1 MPILDHTFVAVLLAS
16 TVPAFSANAQDKPQ
30 KPTAVPTWMDLAP
43 GTDVSYS
50 VDDDNKMTGGG
61 GGGFGSGGGGKHAVR
76 IVVLGAEAN
85 GALRIAIVDETLP
98 KESFETAIVHAEI
111 VTLDPATGA
120 LQRGPEAA
128 ATAGIQWMQITAF
141 PYPALSAAEW
151 KAKKPV
157 TRSAWTPVAGE
168 PVELPMTVSFGTKKD
183 GKKQV
188 PTLSADL
195 ASKQP
200 VAAKLVG
207 IAGLVAMAQGQMP
220 KMGASSIEPVDVNVV
235 EMHRDYTFDPAK
247 GRITAVRTTGK
258 VTAADGKLTIACNA
272 TQQETERRMV
282 AAKDLPAVVEVVE
295 EICAIAAPK
304 EAKEARKAR
313 AEALQEKAAKAGFA
327 ATAKRL
333 LDSLTRD
340 GLPPGIPR

>member
-1 MPILDHTFVAVLLAS
+1 MSNRSILVALLLAC
-16 TVPAFSANAQDKPQ
+16 TASALPVIAQDKPQ
-30 KPTAVPTWMDLAP
+30 KPKAIPTWMDLP
-43 GTDVSYS
+43 VGTDVTYA
-50 VDDDNKMTGGG
+50 VDDDNKISGGG
-61 GGGFGSGGGGKHAVR
+61 GGMGSGGGGKHEVR
-76 IVVLGAEAN
+76 IVVLGTEAG
-85 GALRIAIVDETLP
+85 GALRIAIFDETLP

-120 LQRGPEAA
+120 MQRGPEAA
-128 ATAGIQWMQITAF
+128 QTAGMPWFQITAF
-141 PYPALSAAEW
+141 PYPALSVAEW

-157 TRSAWTPVAGE
+157 TRSMWTPVAGE
-168 PVELPMTVSFGTKKD
+168 PIELPMVVSFGTKKD

-188 PTLSADL
+188 PTLTADL

-207 IAGLVAMAQGQMP
+207 IAGMVSMAQGQMP
-220 KMGASSIEPVDVNVV
+220 KLGASGIEPVPVEVV
-235 EMHRDYTFDPAK
+235 ELHREYTFDPAK

-258 VTAADGKLTIACNA
+258 VTAADGKITVACNA
-272 TQQETERRMV
+272 TQQETERRAV

-295 EICAIAAPK
+295 ELCAIASSSEP
-304 EAKEARKAR
+304 KEARKTR

-340 GLPPGIPR
+340 GLPPGFPR